1 MLNKALSY
9 IFSVEFLTK
18 FLAGT
23 EILNISEIGTGLSV
37 PVKIVALTETKPNF
51 GRSLIN
57 KQQLLVIHFLNLLV
71 L

>member
-1 MLNKALSY
+1 MLTKALSY

-51 GRSLIN
+51 GRSLIK
-57 KQQLLVIHFLNLLV
+57 KQQLLAIHFLNLLV